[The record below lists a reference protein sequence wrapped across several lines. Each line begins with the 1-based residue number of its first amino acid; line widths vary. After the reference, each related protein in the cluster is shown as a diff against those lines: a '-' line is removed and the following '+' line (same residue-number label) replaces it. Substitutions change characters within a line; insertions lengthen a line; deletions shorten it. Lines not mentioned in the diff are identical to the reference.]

1 MSFKGWNMVSI
12 AVLMEFSV
20 IGFTFYCYPL
30 MFDSLEKELGAT
42 QAQLSGAL
50 SLFFICSAAASIFL
64 GRLLDKYSVKNIM
77 LIGGVI
83 FSCGLIS
90 IAYVQSVFY
99 LLLIYATFIA
109 IGGPA
114 LGNLSVTKLVANW
127 FETKAGVALGIAAIG
142 ISFSGVI
149 LPILVDPLISAIG
162 WRNVY
167 LVFASIVI
175 LILLPTV
182 RAVVINTPEEILFAD
197 RIIALNEAQNKLK
210 KQIKIHI
217 ILETA
222 EGVMNVESLAA
233 CSPRLHGFSLGPA
246 DLAASRGMKT
256 VRVGGSHPDYGILS
270 DPKDKTTKRKFI
282 QQDLWHYSLS
292 KMIDA
297 CASNNIKAFFGP
309 YGDFDDAEGCEIQFR
324 NAFILGCHGAWSL
337 HPSQIDIAKK
347 VFCPSED
354 EVEKAAKIIKAMGDG
369 TGAVKVDGKMQDEA
383 TVKQANVIIELAKK
397 IASEFGKPL
406 GKGKFNKQTPKS
418 IEKRNH
424 FFCGRATGSS
434 EDPPCSQS
442 RKPCDPEDW
451 WCHYCPRRVLGTIC
465 KSGKGRVPYP
475 RRSALDLFP

>member
-77 LIGGVI
+77 IIGGVI

-99 LLLIYATFIA
+99 LLLVYATLIA

-167 LVFASIVI
+167 LVFAAIV
-175 LILLPTV
+175 LLLLLPIIYFL
-182 RAVVINTPEEILFAD
+182 VINTPEEI
-197 RIIALNEAQNKLK
+197 NQNKDNEISSNQTASQEEPMPMLDFLK
-210 KQIKIHI
+210 FGKFWFISLAFALQFFSMGGVLLHLIPHASILGFEAVWDFFGFPLKQ
-217 ILETA
+217 TVFA
-222 EGVMNVESLAA
+222 YSLAA
-233 CSPRLHGFSLGPA
+233 FGGVVGKIFFGYLIDRMQANRPVMFMMLMQAIGIFGLTMVETFGLFLISCFVFGLGFGGAMVLMSACFLKA
-246 DLAASRGMKT
+246 F
-256 VRVGGSHPDYGILS
+256 GSHNLGSVRGISAVIIVPVQPLGILIVGQAF
-270 DPKDKTTKRKFI
+270 DAGYYI
-282 QQDLWHYSLS
+282 QAFLL
-292 KMIDA
+292 MGF
-297 CASNNIKAFFGP
+297 ASVLA
-309 YGDFDDAEGCEIQFR
+309 
-324 NAFILGCHGAWSL
+324 LLVS
-337 HPSQIDIAKK
+337 SQI
-347 VFCPSED
+347 
-354 EVEKAAKIIKAMGDG
+354 
-369 TGAVKVDGKMQDEA
+369 
-383 TVKQANVIIELAKK
+383 
-397 IASEFGKPL
+397 
-406 GKGKFNKQTPKS
+406 S
-418 IEKRNH
+418 IEQK
-424 FFCGRATGSS
+424 
-434 EDPPCSQS
+434 D
-442 RKPCDPEDW
+442 
-451 WCHYCPRRVLGTIC
+451 
-465 KSGKGRVPYP
+465 YP
-475 RRSALDLFP
+475 SLQQQ